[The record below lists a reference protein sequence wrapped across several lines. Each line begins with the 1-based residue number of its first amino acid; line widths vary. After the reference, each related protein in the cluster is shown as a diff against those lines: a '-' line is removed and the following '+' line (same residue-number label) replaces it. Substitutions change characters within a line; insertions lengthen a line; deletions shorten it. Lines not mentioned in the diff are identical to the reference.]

1 MFKPLPL
8 VATLA
13 VLVSIAAPATA
24 QIPPA
29 HYVCYYF
36 TTPLPLMNFTVT
48 GPGQYTDA
56 GGNKGS
62 FSAANGA
69 GQFVFTGGNF
79 DGQTAVFRPGESADG
94 GISGYRWPRDR
105 DLSARQRLRTPCAWQ
120 GELRNALQ
128 LKVKARLKPSRE

>member
-13 VLVSIAAPATA
+13 ALGSIAAPAVA

-36 TTPLPLMNFTVT
+36 TTPLPLMNFTIT

-56 GGNKGS
+56 GGVHGT
-62 FSAANGA
+62 FSANGT
-69 GQFVFTGGNF
+69 GQFVFSGGNF
-79 DGQTAVFRPGESADG
+79 DGQTAVFRPGNPPTVAFQGTG
-94 GISGYRWPRDR
+94 G
-105 DLSARQRLRTPCAWQ
+105 
-120 GELRNALQ
+120 
-128 LKVKARLKPSRE
+128 RETETCQPGKD

>member
-1 MFKPLPL
+1 VFKPLPL
-8 VATLA
+8 AALA
-13 VLVSIAAPATA
+13 ALVSIAAPAAA

-62 FSAANGA
+62 FSANGA

-79 DGQTAVFRPGESADG
+79 DGQTAVFRPGNPPTVAFQGTG
-94 GISGYRWPRDR
+94 G
-105 DLSARQRLRTPCAWQ
+105 
-120 GELRNALQ
+120 
-128 LKVKARLKPSRE
+128 RETETCQPGND